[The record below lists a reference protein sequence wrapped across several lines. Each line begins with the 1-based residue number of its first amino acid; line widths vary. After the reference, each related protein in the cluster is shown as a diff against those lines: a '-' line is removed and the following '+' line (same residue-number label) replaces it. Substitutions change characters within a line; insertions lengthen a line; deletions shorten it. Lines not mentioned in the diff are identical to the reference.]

1 MSGGSYDYL
10 YCKVEDMADRI
21 VEAGDTPERRRFA
34 EHLRRVAN
42 AMHAIEWVDSCDLG
56 RGDENAAIRAVF
68 DPAENAA
75 IDIAA
80 AESRMLEAHRR
91 ARDISDLEGHV
102 FDQRLRDRLAVMR
115 VRAHRDTARLG
126 GEWLVLVEARD
137 AMGDR

>member
-10 YCKVEDMADRI
+10 YCRVEDMADRI
-21 VEAGDTPERRRFA
+21 VQAGDTPERRRFA

-80 AESRMLEAHRR
+80 AESRMLEARERWQALGSLANLFSESPLDPIDAATVAAREELR
-91 ARDISDLEGHV
+91 A
-102 FDQRLRDRLAVMR
+102 
-115 VRAHRDTARLG
+115 AHDAWKALVAAQTNG
-126 GEWLVLVEARD
+126 GGA
-137 AMGDR
+137 

>member
-1 MSGGSYDYL
+1 MSGGAYDYL
-10 YCKVEDMADRI
+10 YCRVEDMADRI

-80 AESRMLEAHRR
+80 AESRMLEARERWQALGSLANLFSESPLDPIDAATVAAREELR
-91 ARDISDLEGHV
+91 A
-102 FDQRLRDRLAVMR
+102 
-115 VRAHRDTARLG
+115 AHDA
-126 GEWLVLVEARD
+126 WKALVAAQTKGFV
-137 AMGDR
+137 

>member
-10 YCKVEDMADRI
+10 YCRVEDMADRI
-21 VEAGDTPERRRFA
+21 VQAGDTPERRRFA

-80 AESRMLEAHRR
+80 AESRMLEARERWQALGSLANLFSESPLGPIDAATVAAREELR
-91 ARDISDLEGHV
+91 A
-102 FDQRLRDRLAVMR
+102 
-115 VRAHRDTARLG
+115 AHDAWKALVAAQTNG
-126 GEWLVLVEARD
+126 GGA
-137 AMGDR
+137 

>member
-42 AMHAIEWVDSCDLG
+42 AMHAIEWVDSCDLD
-56 RGDENAAIRAVF
+56 RGEENAAIRAVF

-80 AESRMLEAHRR
+80 AESRMLEARERWQALGSLANLFSESPLDPIDAATVAAREELR
-91 ARDISDLEGHV
+91 A
-102 FDQRLRDRLAVMR
+102 
-115 VRAHRDTARLG
+115 AHDA
-126 GEWLVLVEARD
+126 WKALVAAQTKGFV
-137 AMGDR
+137 